1 MALSPSAS
9 QQDLAKVI
17 PVILCGGSGT
27 RLWPLSRN
35 ALPKQFLPLDGEY
48 SMLQE
53 TAQRLSGEAF
63 AAPWFVCSE
72 DSRFT
77 VAGQA
82 QDAGLPVAKILLEPV
97 PRGTAPAA
105 ALAALAALREYPD
118 PAQDPLLL
126 LAPADHVVRDPAR
139 LRAVIEA
146 AAPTARSGKLVVFG
160 IQPGGPEA
168 GYGYIQAGAAIADT
182 AAGARA
188 VTRFTEKPQRDQAA
202 AFIASGDYFW
212 NSGIFLFTARHFL
225 SELQR
230 LRPDIAAA
238 ASLAV
243 QGWRSDLDF
252 TRIDAEA
259 FAACPA
265 DAIDTAVMEKTDKA
279 AMFPLDAGWSDVGTW
294 AALWEI
300 GAHDA
305 ADNVLRGPVFAVDSE
320 RSYLRSDGP
329 LLATLG
335 VADLLVVATDD
346 AVLVAP
352 RERAQDLRQVVDR
365 LKQAGR
371 PEVEQNLT
379 VYRPWGSYRRI
390 DAGERYQVKLLRVN
404 PGASLSLQLH
414 HHRAEHWVVVSGT
427 ARITC
432 GEATF
437 LLSEN
442 QATFIPLGV
451 KHRLE
456 NAGKLPL
463 LLIEVQSGSYL
474 GEDDIVRF

>member
-1 MALSPSAS
+1 
-9 QQDLAKVI
+9 
-17 PVILCGGSGT
+17 
-27 RLWPLSRN
+27 
-35 ALPKQFLPLDGEY
+35 
-48 SMLQE
+48 MLQD
-53 TAQRLSGEAF
+53 TALRLTGEAF

-72 DSRFT
+72 DSRFI

-82 QDAGLPVAKILLEPV
+82 HDAGVPVAKILLEPV

-105 ALAALAALREYPD
+105 ALAALAALHEYPD

-160 IQPGGPEA
+160 IQPTGPET
-168 GYGYIQAGAAIADT
+168 GYGYIQAGPAIAE
-182 AAGARA
+182 AGAARF
-188 VTRFTEKPQRDQAA
+188 VTRFAEKPQRDQAA
-202 AFIASGDYFW
+202 AFLASGDYFW

-225 SELQR
+225 NELQR
-230 LRPDIAAA
+230 LRPDIADATQQA
-238 ASLAV
+238 L

-252 TRIDAEA
+252 TRIDAKA

-265 DAIDTAVMEKTDKA
+265 DAIDTAVMEQTDKA
-279 AMFPLDAGWSDVGTW
+279 AMFPLNVGWNDVGTW
-294 AALWEI
+294 SALWDI

-305 ADNVLRGPVFAVDSE
+305 ADNVLRGPVFALDSQ

-335 VADLLVVATDD
+335 VSDMLVVATED
-346 AVLVAP
+346 AILVAP
-352 RERAQDLRQVVDR
+352 RERAQDLRQVVDK

-371 PEVEQNLT
+371 PEAEQNLT
-379 VYRPWGSYRRI
+379 VYRPWGSFRRI
-390 DAGERYQVKLLRVN
+390 DAGERYQVKLLQVN

-427 ARITC
+427 ARITR
-432 GEATF
+432 GEETF

-442 QATFIPLGV
+442 QATFIPLGT

-456 NAGKLPL
+456 NPGQLPL
-463 LLIEVQSGSYL
+463 SLIEVQSGSYL
-474 GEDDIVRF
+474 GEDDIVRFEDKFGRV